1 MAYAI
6 IRLQGKQYRV
16 SEGERLVVDRLK
28 LDESATFKPDVLF
41 TGGGASDGATVTAKV
56 VGHTL
61 GPKIRIGKYKKR
73 TGYRRHT
80 GYRSRLSEIEIE
92 SIGGASSSRKGAAK
106 PKEDA
111 PKAEAAPKGLPKGY
125 EDMTV
130 AQIHDD
136 AKSWKPEQ
144 VAAALEYEQANAARK
159 GALSALESAA
169 GLPDGYAEM
178 TVAQIHDDAK
188 GWSPEQVQAA
198 LEYEQAHA
206 ARKGALTALESAAAQ
221 EEES

>member
-6 IRLQGKQYRV
+6 IRLGGKQYRV

-41 TGGGASDGATVTAKV
+41 AGGGASDGATVTARV

-80 GYRSRLSEIEIE
+80 GYRSHLSEIEIQ
-92 SIGGASSSRKGAAK
+92 SIGGAKASGSKAAAK
-106 PKEDA
+106 PKEEA
-111 PKAEAAPKGLPKGY
+111 PAEPKAEAAPKGLPKGY

-136 AKSWKPEQ
+136 AKSRKPEQ

-159 GALSALESAA
+159 GAISALESA
-169 GLPDGYAEM
+169 
-178 TVAQIHDDAK
+178 QK
-188 GWSPEQVQAA
+188 
-198 LEYEQAHA
+198 
-206 ARKGALTALESAAAQ
+206 Q

>member
-6 IRLQGKQYRV
+6 IRLQGKQYKV
-16 SEGERLVVDRLK
+16 SEGERLTVDRLK
-28 LDESATFKPDVLF
+28 LDESATFNPDVLF
-41 TGGGASDGATVTAKV
+41 AGGGASDGATVTAKV

-80 GYRSRLSEIEIE
+80 GYRSRLSEIEIQ
-92 SIGGASSSRKGAAK
+92 SIGGAKASRSKAAAK
-106 PKEDA
+106 PKDDA
-111 PKAEAAPKGLPKGY
+111 PKAEAPKGLPQGY

-130 AQIHDD
+130 AEIHDG
-136 AKSWKPEQ
+136 AKNWKPEQ

>member
-1 MAYAI
+1 MTYAI
-6 IRLQGKQYRV
+6 IRLGGKQYRV

-28 LDESATFKPDVLF
+28 LDESATFSPDVLF
-41 TGGGASDGATVTAKV
+41 TGGGASEGAAVTARV
-56 VGHTL
+56 VGHTR

-80 GYRSRLSEIEIE
+80 GFRSHLSEIEIQ
-92 SIGGASSSRKGAAK
+92 SIGGGKSSGKAAAK
-106 PKEDA
+106 PKQ
-111 PKAEAAPKGLPKGY
+111 EAAPVAEATPATEQTPKDLPKGY

-136 AKSWKPEQ
+136 AKTWKPDQ
-144 VAAALEYEQANAARK
+144 VA
-159 GALSALESAA
+159 
-169 GLPDGYAEM
+169 
-178 TVAQIHDDAK
+178 
-188 GWSPEQVQAA
+188 AA

-206 ARKGALTALESAAAQ
+206 ARKGAIHALETAQQHQ